1 MGKDKESRRQ
11 AASVLRSKGS
21 SDRQRSRAAKVLS
34 ISGATVGGKVRARKL
49 SPARRSEIA
58 RMGGKAAAAKMKR
71 RWEIIRKVEA
81 AEEKAR
87 DETIEQAV

>member
-1 MGKDKESRRQ
+1 
-11 AASVLRSKGS
+11 
-21 SDRQRSRAAKVLS
+21 
-34 ISGATVGGKVRARKL
+34 
-49 SPARRSEIA
+49 
-58 RMGGKAAAAKMKR
+58 MGGKAAAAKMKR